1 MVVNIAHRLY
11 PQLPAGNTEY
21 DPSKAVFVQ
30 MFDTTKE
37 KKILKIKFRS
47 KEETVKD
54 TWEEFKAKGW
64 F

>member
-11 PQLPAGNTEY
+11 PHLPAGNTEY
-21 DPSKAVFVQ
+21 DPSKAVLVQ

>member
-1 MVVNIAHRLY
+1 MNIAHRLY

-21 DPSKAVFVQ
+21 DSSEAVYVQ
-30 MFDTTKE
+30 MFDTTKV

-47 KEETVKD
+47 KEETAKD
-54 TWEEFKAKGW
+54 TLEEFKAKGW